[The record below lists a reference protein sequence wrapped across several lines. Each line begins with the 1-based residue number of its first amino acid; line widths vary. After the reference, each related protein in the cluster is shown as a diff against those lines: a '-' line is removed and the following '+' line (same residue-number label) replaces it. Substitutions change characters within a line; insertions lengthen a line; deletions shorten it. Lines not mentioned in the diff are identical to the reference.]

1 MHTILIP
8 RRAHADHMCN
18 VMYNFPQVW
27 QEHDAKSI
35 YNHTEP
41 RCSRCYLK
49 HRTARAPSG
58 GAEPR
63 DFAILNVKGIQQ
75 ILSPPTL
82 KPAYV
87 SLLSN

>member
-35 YNHTEP
+35 YNHTE
-41 RCSRCYLK
+41 LWQMLFE
-49 HRTARAPSG
+49 APG
-58 GAEPR
+58 QHVR
-63 DFAILNVKGIQQ
+63 
-75 ILSPPTL
+75 
-82 KPAYV
+82 PAV
-87 SLLSN
+87 A